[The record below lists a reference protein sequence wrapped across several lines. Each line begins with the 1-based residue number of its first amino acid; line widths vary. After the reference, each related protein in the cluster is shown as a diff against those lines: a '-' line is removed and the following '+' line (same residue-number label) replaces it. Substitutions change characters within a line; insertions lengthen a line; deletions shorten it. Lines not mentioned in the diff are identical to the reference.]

1 MTDTNSQGSAK
12 AEALSPEFVG
22 LIASVCHAANAA
34 YCRSLGDHSQPSWS
48 DAPDWQR
55 SSAMN
60 GVRFHM
66 ANPEAGDSASH
77 DSWMAEKVAD
87 GWVYGEVKDPEKKT
101 HPCIVPFDELPPA
114 QQFKDALFRTLVHA
128 IAPQLEAAAHNFT
141 EIEGALGQATSKVG
155 QQETEIAALTA
166 ERDALAAKV
175 AKIDAEPKVRK
186 GKAGSKPR
194 KCGPMDDQPRP
205 EDLLELISMAE
216 TVELVFSDG
225 KSELPFER
233 RMIDG
238 PAWGMTAVGLALRLP
253 EFVVVGPATGPV
265 NLHGYGLFLDGSQ
278 VAYAARTDVLDV
290 QPGRRM
296 DLRNDVVFRA
306 A

>member
-1 MTDTNSQGSAK
+1 MSGDKQETAQDAEQVNDAGSEK
-12 AEALSPEFVG
+12 
-22 LIASVCHAANAA
+22 
-34 YCRSLGDHSQPSWS
+34 
-48 DAPDWQR
+48 
-55 SSAMN
+55 
-60 GVRFHM
+60 
-66 ANPEAGDSASH
+66 PEAQTGDQQGADAAKLDDSAERVAALE
-77 DSWMAEKVAD
+77 AELAATAAK
-87 GWVYGEVKDPEKKT
+87 
-101 HPCIVPFDELPPA
+101 
-114 QQFKDALFRTLVHA
+114 
-128 IAPQLEAAAHNFT
+128 LEAAET
-141 EIEGALGQATSKVG
+141 ELGQLAQSILDHAAKA
-155 QQETEIAALTA
+155 ETEIAALTA

-194 KCGPMDDQPRP
+194 KCGPMNDQPRP